1 MRNYISTPNLELKRK
16 LGTKY
21 KIYSIDEYNTSKL
34 NHKTEEENNN
44 LYLSDKKGIKRKM
57 HSILT
62 YQMENTCKGCI
73 NRDNNAVKNFIK
85 LTNYY
90 LEHKKKARKIQTT
103 ETNKNKIP

>member
-1 MRNYISTPNLELKRK
+1 
-16 LGTKY
+16 
-21 KIYSIDEYNTSKL
+21 
-34 NHKTEEENNN
+34 
-44 LYLSDKKGIKRKM
+44 M

-90 LEHKKKARKIQTT
+90 LEHKKRPEKYKRPKPIKIKYHNPGAIIDNFSCIWNVGKS
-103 ETNKNKIP
+103 EPR